1 MVRQRMG
8 SQKRAEREKG
18 LGDGRGESGSGEE
31 KRENRAGTQKREM
44 GGGERLALKRKTTG

>member
-1 MVRQRMG
+1 MSEHSVIVWFCN
-8 SQKRAEREKG
+8 EG